1 MALLE
6 VKDLKMYYRT
16 LRGHV
21 RAVDSV
27 SFEIERGKAL
37 GIAGES
43 GCGKSSM
50 ASAVLRLLPSNGA
63 YHGGSVFMDGKDLL
77 KMPEEQFRKEI
88 RWKRISMIFQGA
100 MNALNPVHRVG
111 EQIVEAILSHEDVT
125 RAEAVERTKEL
136 LDLVGINPQRFS
148 EYPHE
153 FSGGM
158 KQRSVIAMSLA
169 CHPDLIIADEPTT
182 ALDVMVQAQI
192 LKAMGELRERLG
204 LSMML
209 ITHDLSVI
217 AQTCDSVAIMYAGK
231 IVEYGSVMDV
241 YTNPLH
247 PYALGLLGSFPNIK
261 AERSEVR
268 SLPGFPPNLLAP
280 PSGCRFHPRC
290 PLADE
295 ECMQAEPVIQG
306 VGGNGHKVACHKVK
320 TIQQGADIWNRGAAS
335 PSAKYEPKEKDA
347 ILEVR
352 GLQKHF
358 PVRMGLLRSLSSR
371 EQPVLR
377 AVDGVSFDV
386 YKGEILGVVG
396 ESGCGKTTLARS
408 LLRLTDAT
416 DGSAVFEGTNIMGKT
431 PAEMKA
437 LRRKMQ
443 VIFQDPYESMNPR
456 MDVQTI
462 ISEPLRI
469 QGIVQTVHAAREI
482 VASALCDVEMM
493 PPEEYMN
500 RYPHEL
506 SGGQRQRVAVARAL
520 VLDPDFIVADEPV
533 SMLDVS
539 IRGEVLNLMLNLSR
553 SKGVTFV
560 YITHDL
566 ATARHICDR
575 IAVMYLGKL
584 VELGTADEVIG
595 NPKHPYTEALIG
607 AVFVPDPRHRGFSQ
621 LLRGE
626 IPSPV
631 NPPSGC
637 RLHPRCPYVMDICRE
652 VEPEFLAYEGTHQ
665 AACHR
670 AAAQIREKKAHLG

>member
-6 VKDLKMYYRT
+6 VKDLRMYYRT

-50 ASAVLRLLPSNGA
+50 ASALLRLLPSNGA
-63 YHGGSVFMDGKDLL
+63 YHGGSVFMDGHDLL
-77 KMPEEQFRKEI
+77 KMSEEQFRKEI
-88 RWKRISMIFQGA
+88 RWKRISMVFQGA
-100 MNALNPVHRVG
+100 MNSLNPVHRVG
-111 EQIVEAILSHEDVT
+111 DQIVEAMLSHENISRQEAME
-125 RAEAVERTKEL
+125 RAKDL
-136 LDLVGINPQRFS
+136 LALVGINPQRYS

-158 KQRSVIAMSLA
+158 KQRSIIAMSLA

-192 LKAMGELRERLG
+192 LKAMGDLRERLG

-231 IVEYGSVMDV
+231 IAEYGSVMDV
-241 YTNPLH
+241 YTNPAH
-247 PYALGLLGSFPNIK
+247 PYSLGLLGSFPNIK

-295 ECMQAEPVIQG
+295 MCMEVEPHVRPVDDTG
-306 VGGNGHKVACHKVK
+306 RVVACHKAEMVL
-320 TIQQGADIWNRGAAS
+320 QGKKIWESVSTRATQES
-335 PSAKYEPKEKDA
+335 SKEV
-347 ILEVR
+347 ILEVNN
-352 GLQKHF
+352 LVKHF
-358 PVRMGLLRSLSSR
+358 PVRMGLIKSLRSK

-377 AVDGVSFDV
+377 AVDDVSFEV

-408 LLRLTDAT
+408 ILRLTDAT
-416 DGSAVFEGTNIMGKT
+416 SGSAVFEGTDIMGKT
-431 PAEMKA
+431 PEQMKD

-469 QGIVQTVHAAREI
+469 QGLFRTVHEAREV
-482 VASALCDVEMM
+482 VAEVLCDVEMM
-493 PPEEYMN
+493 PPEEYMT

-520 VLDPDFIVADEPV
+520 ALDPDFIVADEPV

-575 IAVMYLGKL
+575 IAVMYLGKM
-584 VELGTADEVIG
+584 VELGTAEEVIG
-595 NPKHPYTEALIG
+595 APRHPYTSALIG

-621 LLRGE
+621 LLQGE

-637 RLHPRCPYVMDICRE
+637 RLHPRCPYAIDICRE
-652 VEPEFLAYEGTHQ
+652 VEPELVLYEGTHQ

-670 AAAQIREKKAHLG
+670 TTQIRDKLGQIS

>member
-1 MALLE
+1 
-6 VKDLKMYYRT
+6 
-16 LRGHV
+16 
-21 RAVDSV
+21 
-27 SFEIERGKAL
+27 
-37 GIAGES
+37 
-43 GCGKSSM
+43 
-50 ASAVLRLLPSNGA
+50 
-63 YHGGSVFMDGKDLL
+63 MDGQDLL
-77 KMPEEQFRKEI
+77 RMPEEQFRKEI
-88 RWKRISMIFQGA
+88 RWKRISMVFQGA
-100 MNALNPVHRVG
+100 MNALNPVHRIG
-111 EQIVEAILSHEDVT
+111 EQIVEAILNHEDVS
-125 RAEAVERTKEL
+125 RPEAVERAKDL
-136 LDLVGINPQRFS
+136 LELVGINPHRFS

-158 KQRSVIAMSLA
+158 KQRAVIAMALA

-192 LKAMGELRERLG
+192 LKALGELRERLG

-268 SLPGFPPNLLAP
+268 SLPGYPPNLLAP

-295 ECMQAEPVIQG
+295 RCRHEEPLMEN
-306 VGGNGHKVACHKVK
+306 VGDNGHMVACHKTDAVR
-320 TIQQGADIWNRGAAS
+320 QGGDIWESIKPRAVAQE
-335 PSAKYEPKEKDA
+335 KRKQEP
-347 ILEVR
+347 ILEIRSMV
-352 GLQKHF
+352 KHF
-358 PVRMGLLRSLSSR
+358 PVRMGFLEMLKSK
-371 EQPVLR
+371 EHPAVR
-377 AVDGVSFDV
+377 AVDDVSFTV
-386 YKGEILGVVG
+386 HKGEILGVVG

-408 LLRLTDAT
+408 ILKLIDPT
-416 DGSAVFEGTNIMGKT
+416 GGNIIFEGSDITSKT
-431 PAEMKA
+431 PAEMKP
-437 LRRKMQ
+437 LRRKIQ

-469 QGIVQTVHAAREI
+469 QGIVGSVHEAQEA
-482 VASALCDVEMM
+482 VAKALQDVEMI
-493 PPEEYMN
+493 PPEEYMT

-520 VLDPDFIVADEPV
+520 VLNPDFIVADEPV

-595 NPKHPYTEALIG
+595 SPRHPYTAALIG
-607 AVFVPDPRHRGFSQ
+607 AVFVPDPRHRGFAQ
-621 LLRGE
+621 LLKGE
-626 IPSPV
+626 IPSPI
-631 NPPSGC
+631 NPPPGC
-637 RLHPRCPYVMDICRE
+637 RLHPRCPYAIEICRK
-652 VEPEFLAYEGTHQ
+652 VEPELITYEGTHQ

-670 AAAQIREKKAHLG
+670 AHEMEKGKIKTG

>member
-6 VKDLKMYYRT
+6 VRDLKMYYRT

-50 ASAVLRLLPSNGA
+50 ASAILRLLPSNGA
-63 YHGGSVFMDGKDLL
+63 YHGGSVIMDGQDLL
-77 KMPEEQFRKEI
+77 RMPEEQFRKEI
-88 RWKRISMIFQGA
+88 RWKRISMVFQGA

-111 EQIVEAILSHEDVT
+111 EQIVEAILSHEDVSRT
-125 RAEAVERTKEL
+125 EAVARAKEL
-136 LDLVGINPQRFS
+136 LELVGINPDRFS

-158 KQRSVIAMSLA
+158 KQRSVIAMALA

-192 LKAMGELRERLG
+192 LKALGELRERLG

-231 IVEYGSVMDV
+231 VVEYGSVMDV
-241 YTNPLH
+241 YTNPMH

-268 SLPGFPPNLLAP
+268 SLPGYPPNLLAP
-280 PSGCRFHPRC
+280 PPGCRFHPRC

-295 ECMQAEPVIQG
+295 QCRREEPQIQN
-306 VGGNGHKVACHKVK
+306 VDESGHMVACHKIDVMR
-320 TIQQGADIWNRGAAS
+320 QGTDIWEAIKPR
-335 PSAKYEPKEKDA
+335 SAGHQEKKKEP
-347 ILEVR
+347 ILEVHSVV
-352 GLQKHF
+352 KHF
-358 PVRMGLLRSLSSR
+358 PVRMGLLQSLRSK
-371 EQPVLR
+371 EQPAVR
-377 AVDGVSFDV
+377 AVDDVSFTV
-386 YKGEILGVVG
+386 NKGEILGVVG

-408 LLRLTDAT
+408 LLKLIDPTS
-416 DGSAVFEGTNIMGKT
+416 GNIVFEGSDITTKT

-437 LRRKMQ
+437 LRRKIQ

-469 QGIVQTVHAAREI
+469 QGLIGSVHDAQEAVAA
-482 VASALCDVEMM
+482 ALRDVEMV
-493 PPEEYMN
+493 PPEEYMS

-520 VLDPDFIVADEPV
+520 VLNPDFIVADEPV

-553 SKGVTFV
+553 SRGVTFV

-584 VELGTADEVIG
+584 VEWGTADEVIG
-595 NPKHPYTEALIG
+595 NPRHPYTAALIG
-607 AVFVPDPRHRGFSQ
+607 AVFVPAPRHRGFAQ

-626 IPSPV
+626 IPSPI
-631 NPPSGC
+631 NPPPGC
-637 RLHPRCPYVMDICRE
+637 RLHPRCPYAIDICRE
-652 VEPEFLAYEGTHQ
+652 VEPGLLTYEGTHQ

-670 AAAQIREKKAHLG
+670 AHEMEDSKIKTG

>member
-50 ASAVLRLLPSNGA
+50 ASALLRLLPSNGA
-63 YHGGSVFMDGKDLL
+63 YHGGSVIMDGQDLL
-77 KMPEEQFRKEI
+77 KMPEERFRKEI
-88 RWKRISMIFQGA
+88 RWNRISMVFQGA

-111 EQIVEAILSHEDVT
+111 EQIVEAILSHENVS
-125 RAEAVERTKEL
+125 RKEAVERAREL
-136 LDLVGINPQRFS
+136 LQLVGINPQRFS

-158 KQRSVIAMSLA
+158 KQRSIIAMALA

-231 IVEYGSVMDV
+231 IAEYGSVMDV
-241 YTNPLH
+241 YTNPAH
-247 PYALGLLGSFPNIK
+247 PYSHGLLGSFPNIQ

-295 ECMQAEPVIQG
+295 MCMEVEPEVRRVDDSG
-306 VGGNGHKVACHKVK
+306 RVVACHKAELVLEGKKLWEPMGASAARDTGKK
-320 TIQQGADIWNRGAAS
+320 T
-335 PSAKYEPKEKDA
+335 
-347 ILEVR
+347 ILEVSD
-352 GLQKHF
+352 LVKHF
-358 PVRMGLLRSLSSR
+358 PVRMGLLKSLSAK
-371 EQPVLR
+371 EQPALR

-408 LLRLTDAT
+408 ILRLIDPTSGKAI
-416 DGSAVFEGTNIMGKT
+416 FEGTDILDKDALQMKT
-431 PAEMKA
+431 

-462 ISEPLRI
+462 VSEPLRI
-469 QGIVQTVHAAREI
+469 QGLFKTTHAAREV
-482 VASALCDVEMM
+482 VAKVLSDVEMI
-493 PPEEYMN
+493 PPEEYMG

-520 VLDPDFIVADEPV
+520 TLDPDFIVADEPV

-553 SKGVTFV
+553 SQGVTFV

-575 IAVMYLGKL
+575 IAVMYLGKI
-584 VELGTADEVIG
+584 VELGTAEEVIG
-595 NPKHPYTEALIG
+595 SPRHPYTSALIG
-607 AVFVPDPRHRGFSQ
+607 AVFVPDPRHRGFTQ

-637 RLHPRCPYVMDICRE
+637 RLHPRCPYATAICKE
-652 VEPEFLAYEGTHQ
+652 VEPELTLYEGTHQ
-665 AACHR
+665 SACHR
-670 AAAQIREKKAHLG
+670 TEQIQDQLRQIG

>member
-50 ASAVLRLLPSNGA
+50 ASALLRLLPSNGA
-63 YHGGSVFMDGKDLL
+63 YHGGSVFMGGQDIL
-77 KMPEEQFRKEI
+77 KMPEEQFRKDI
-88 RWKRISMIFQGA
+88 RWKRISMVFQGA

-111 EQIVEAILSHEDVT
+111 EQIVEAMLSHEDMSRKDAVK
-125 RAEAVERTKEL
+125 RAKDL
-136 LDLVGINPQRFS
+136 LELVGINPQRYS

-158 KQRSVIAMSLA
+158 KQRSIIAMSLA

-192 LKAMGELRERLG
+192 LKAMGDLRERLG

-231 IVEYGSVMDV
+231 IAEYGSVMDV
-241 YTNPLH
+241 YTNPAH
-247 PYALGLLGSFPNIK
+247 PYSLGLLGSFPNIK

-268 SLPGFPPNLLAP
+268 SLPGFPPNLIAP

-290 PLADE
+290 PLADDM
-295 ECMQAEPVIQG
+295 CMQVEPLVRA
-306 VGGNGHKVACHKVK
+306 VGNKGRMVACHKAEMVL
-320 TIQQGADIWNRGAAS
+320 QGEDMWGAVSA
-335 PSAKYEPKEKDA
+335 SAKPESGKNV

-352 GLQKHF
+352 NLVKHF
-358 PVRMGLLRSLSSR
+358 PVRVGLLQSLRSK

-377 AVDGVSFDV
+377 AVDDVSFDV

-416 DGSAVFEGTNIMGKT
+416 SGSAVFEGTDIMGKT
-431 PAEMKA
+431 PAEMKT

-469 QGIVQTVHAAREI
+469 QGLVKTVHEAREL
-482 VASALCDVEMM
+482 VAKVLCDVEMM
-493 PPEEYMN
+493 PPEEYMS

-520 VLDPDFIVADEPV
+520 ALDPDFIVADEPV

-575 IAVMYLGKL
+575 IAVMYLGKM
-584 VELGTADEVIG
+584 VELGTAEEVIG
-595 NPKHPYTEALIG
+595 NPRHPYTAALIG
-607 AVFVPDPRHRGFSQ
+607 AVFVPDPRHRGFAQ
-621 LLRGE
+621 LLQGE

-637 RLHPRCPYVMDICRE
+637 RLHPRCPYTMDICRE
-652 VEPEFLAYEGTHQ
+652 VEPGLQMYEGTHQ

-670 AAAQIREKKAHLG
+670 AEQMRDERLRIG

>member
-6 VKDLKMYYRT
+6 VRDLKMYYRT

-63 YHGGSVFMDGKDLL
+63 YHGGSIIMDGQDVLR
-77 KMPEEQFRKEI
+77 MPEEQFRKEI
-88 RWKRISMIFQGA
+88 RWKRMSMIFQGA

-111 EQIVEAILSHEDVT
+111 EQIVEAILSHEDVS
-125 RAEAVERTKEL
+125 RDEAVERAKEL
-136 LDLVGINPQRFS
+136 LDLVGINPERFS

-247 PYALGLLGSFPNIK
+247 PYALGLLSSFPNIK
-261 AERSEVR
+261 AERSQVS
-268 SLPGFPPNLLAP
+268 SLPGSPPNLLAP
-280 PSGCRFHPRC
+280 PPGCRFHPRC

-295 ECMQAEPVIQG
+295 KCMQVEPIIRG
-306 VGGNGHKVACHKVK
+306 VGDNDHKVACHKVEA
-320 TIQQGADIWNRGAAS
+320 IQQGSEIWGPVNS
-335 PSAKYEPKEKDA
+335 EPVKQEPKREEV

-352 GLQKHF
+352 SLVKHF
-358 PVRMGLLRSLSSR
+358 PVRMGLLRSLRTS

-377 AVDGVSFDV
+377 AVDNVSFDV

-416 DGSAVFEGTNIMGKT
+416 DGDAVFEGSSIMGKT
-431 PAEMKA
+431 PPEMKA
-437 LRRKMQ
+437 LRREMQ
-443 VIFQDPYESMNPR
+443 VIFQDPYQSMNPR

-469 QGIVQTVHAAREI
+469 QGIVKNVHQAQEI
-482 VASALCDVEMM
+482 VASSLYDVEMI

-553 SKGVTFV
+553 AKGVTFI

-595 NPKHPYTEALIG
+595 NPRHPYTAALIN
-607 AVFVPDPRHRGFSQ
+607 AVFVPDPRHRGFTQ
-621 LLRGE
+621 ILRGE

-637 RLHPRCPYVMDICRE
+637 RLHPRCPYAMDICRE
-652 VEPEFLAYEGTHQ
+652 VEPEFVLYEGTHQ

-670 AAAQIREKKAHLG
+670 AAQSMNDQVDKIG

>member
-1 MALLE
+1 
-6 VKDLKMYYRT
+6 
-16 LRGHV
+16 
-21 RAVDSV
+21 
-27 SFEIERGKAL
+27 
-37 GIAGES
+37 
-43 GCGKSSM
+43 
-50 ASAVLRLLPSNGA
+50 
-63 YHGGSVFMDGKDLL
+63 
-77 KMPEEQFRKEI
+77 
-88 RWKRISMIFQGA
+88 
-100 MNALNPVHRVG
+100 
-111 EQIVEAILSHEDVT
+111 
-125 RAEAVERTKEL
+125 
-136 LDLVGINPQRFS
+136 
-148 EYPHE
+148 
-153 FSGGM
+153 
-158 KQRSVIAMSLA
+158 
-169 CHPDLIIADEPTT
+169 
-182 ALDVMVQAQI
+182 
-192 LKAMGELRERLG
+192 
-204 LSMML
+204 MML

-268 SLPGFPPNLLAP
+268 SLPGYPPNLLAP

-295 ECMQAEPVIQG
+295 RCRHEEPLMEN
-306 VGGNGHKVACHKVK
+306 VGDNGHMVACHKTDAVR
-320 TIQQGADIWNRGAAS
+320 QGGDIWESIKPRAVAQE
-335 PSAKYEPKEKDA
+335 KKKQEP
-347 ILEVR
+347 ILEIRSMV
-352 GLQKHF
+352 KHF
-358 PVRMGLLRSLSSR
+358 PVRMGFLEMLKSK
-371 EQPVLR
+371 EHPAVR
-377 AVDGVSFDV
+377 AVDDVSFTV
-386 YKGEILGVVG
+386 HKGEILGVVG

-408 LLRLTDAT
+408 ILKLIDPT
-416 DGSAVFEGTNIMGKT
+416 GGNIIFEGSDITSKT
-431 PAEMKA
+431 PAEMKP
-437 LRRKMQ
+437 LRRKIQ

-469 QGIVQTVHAAREI
+469 QGIVGSVHEAQEA
-482 VASALCDVEMM
+482 VAKALQDVEMI
-493 PPEEYMN
+493 PPEEYMT

-520 VLDPDFIVADEPV
+520 VLNPDFIVADEPV

-595 NPKHPYTEALIG
+595 SPRHPYTAALIG
-607 AVFVPDPRHRGFSQ
+607 AVFVPDPRHRGFAQ
-621 LLRGE
+621 LLKGE
-626 IPSPV
+626 IPSPI
-631 NPPSGC
+631 NPPPGC
-637 RLHPRCPYVMDICRE
+637 RLHPRCPYAIEICRK
-652 VEPEFLAYEGTHQ
+652 VEPELITYEGTHQ

-670 AAAQIREKKAHLG
+670 AHEMEKGKIKTG

>member
-63 YHGGSVFMDGKDLL
+63 YHGGSVFMDGQDLL
-77 KMPEEQFRKEI
+77 KMPDEQFRKEI

-111 EQIVEAILSHEDVT
+111 EQIVEAILSHEDIE
-125 RAEAVERTKEL
+125 RPEAVARAKEL
-136 LDLVGINPQRFS
+136 LDLVGINPDRFS

-192 LKAMGELRERLG
+192 LKAMGNLRERLG

-217 AQTCDSVAIMYAGK
+217 AQTCDSVVIMYAGK
-231 IVEYGSVMDV
+231 VVEYGSVMDV

-247 PYALGLLGSFPNIK
+247 PYAQGLLSSFPNIK

-290 PLADE
+290 PLADAR
-295 ECMQAEPVIQG
+295 CMEVEPPIRG
-306 VGGNGHKVACHKVK
+306 VGGNGHKVACHKVEA
-320 TIQQGADIWNRGAAS
+320 IQQGADIWDTTS
-335 PSAKYEPKEKDA
+335 PSAVKEEPKQREV
-347 ILEVR
+347 ILEVHN
-352 GLQKHF
+352 LVKHF
-358 PVRMGLLRSLSSR
+358 PVRMGLLRSLKTR

-377 AVDGVSFDV
+377 AVDNVSFDV

-416 DGSAVFEGTNIMGKT
+416 AGNATFEGTDIMGKT

-437 LRRKMQ
+437 LRREMQ

-469 QGIVQTVHAAREI
+469 QGIVRTVHEAREI

-493 PPEEYMN
+493 PPEEYMT

-595 NPKHPYTEALIG
+595 NPRHPYTAALIG
-607 AVFVPDPRHRGFSQ
+607 AVFVPDPRHRGIAQ
-621 LLRGE
+621 VLRGE

-637 RLHPRCPYVMDICRE
+637 RLHPRCPYAIDICRE
-652 VEPEFLAYEGTHQ
+652 SEPEFVTYEGTHQ

-670 AAAQIREKKAHLG
+670 VAELSDEQTRIG

>member
-6 VKDLKMYYRT
+6 VRDLKMYYRT

-50 ASAVLRLLPSNGA
+50 ASAILRLLPSNGA
-63 YHGGSVFMDGKDLL
+63 YHGGSVVMDGQDLL
-77 KMPEEQFRKEI
+77 RMPEEQFRKEI
-88 RWKRISMIFQGA
+88 RWKRISMVFQGA
-100 MNALNPVHRVG
+100 MNALNPVHRIG
-111 EQIVEAILSHEDVT
+111 EQIVEAILNHEDVS
-125 RAEAVERTKEL
+125 RPEAVERAKDL
-136 LDLVGINPQRFS
+136 LELVGINPHRFS

-158 KQRSVIAMSLA
+158 KQRAVIAMALA

-192 LKAMGELRERLG
+192 LKALGELRERLG

-268 SLPGFPPNLLAP
+268 SLPGYPPNLLAP

-295 ECMQAEPVIQG
+295 RCRHEEPLMEN
-306 VGGNGHKVACHKVK
+306 VGDNGHMVACHKTDAVR
-320 TIQQGADIWNRGAAS
+320 QGGDIWESIKPRAVAQE
-335 PSAKYEPKEKDA
+335 KRKQEP
-347 ILEVR
+347 ILEIRSMV
-352 GLQKHF
+352 KHF
-358 PVRMGLLRSLSSR
+358 PVRMGFLEMLKSK
-371 EQPVLR
+371 EHPAVR
-377 AVDGVSFDV
+377 AVDDVSFTV
-386 YKGEILGVVG
+386 HKGEILGVVG

-408 LLRLTDAT
+408 ILKLIDPT
-416 DGSAVFEGTNIMGKT
+416 GGNIIFEGSDITSKT
-431 PAEMKA
+431 PAEMKP
-437 LRRKMQ
+437 LRRKIQ

-462 ISEPLRI
+462 IS
-469 QGIVQTVHAAREI
+469 
-482 VASALCDVEMM
+482 
-493 PPEEYMN
+493 
-500 RYPHEL
+500 
-506 SGGQRQRVAVARAL
+506 
-520 VLDPDFIVADEPV
+520 
-533 SMLDVS
+533 
-539 IRGEVLNLMLNLSR
+539 
-553 SKGVTFV
+553 
-560 YITHDL
+560 
-566 ATARHICDR
+566 
-575 IAVMYLGKL
+575 
-584 VELGTADEVIG
+584 
-595 NPKHPYTEALIG
+595 
-607 AVFVPDPRHRGFSQ
+607 
-621 LLRGE
+621 
-626 IPSPV
+626 
-631 NPPSGC
+631 
-637 RLHPRCPYVMDICRE
+637 
-652 VEPEFLAYEGTHQ
+652 
-665 AACHR
+665 
-670 AAAQIREKKAHLG
+670 

>member
-63 YHGGSVFMDGKDLL
+63 YHSGSVLMDGQDLL

-111 EQIVEAILSHEDVT
+111 EQIVEAIMSHEDVERSEAAE
-125 RAEAVERTKEL
+125 RAKEL
-136 LDLVGINPQRFS
+136 LDLVGINPDRFG

-192 LKAMGELRERLG
+192 LKAMGDLRERLG

-247 PYALGLLGSFPNIK
+247 PYAIGLLGSFPNIK

-295 ECMQAEPVIQG
+295 ECMQVEPIARD
-306 VGGNGHKVACHKVK
+306 VGGDGRKVACHKVNI
-320 TIQQGADIWNRGAAS
+320 TRQGEDIWGVGHG
-335 PSAKYEPKEKDA
+335 SARKEEPRPEQR
-347 ILEVR
+347 ILRVSN
-352 GLQKHF
+352 LVKHF
-358 PVRMGLLRSLSSR
+358 PVRLGFMRSLTTR

-377 AVDGVSFDV
+377 AVDGVSFEV
-386 YKGEILGVVG
+386 YKGEILGIVG
-396 ESGCGKTTLARS
+396 ESGCGKTTLART
-408 LLRLTDAT
+408 LLRLTDST
-416 DGSAVFEGTNIMGKT
+416 DGEAVFEGIDIMDKT

-469 QGIVQTVHAAREI
+469 QGIVNTVHDAREI

-493 PPEEYMN
+493 PPEEYMS

-595 NPKHPYTEALIG
+595 NPKHPYTTALIG
-607 AVFVPDPRHRGFSQ
+607 AVFIPDPRHRGFAE

-637 RLHPRCPYVMDICRE
+637 RLHPRCPYAMDICRK
-652 VEPEFLAYEGTHQ
+652 VEPQFMTYEGTHQ

-670 AAAQIREKKAHLG
+670 AAQLADKQARIG